1 MKNKLSIKDIA
12 GLAGVST
19 ATISRY
25 LNGKY
30 QSMSVDTR
38 KNIASIIERFG
49 YQPSNIAR
57 SLRISESKTI
67 AVIMAD
73 IFNPYSMDVL
83 KGIEEFCSEKGY
95 TIFICDAKDCA
106 KRERAIIEE
115 MTVKGVDG
123 FIINTTGENDY
134 FIKGIALEYPVVL
147 IGRKIKNSNIPTVSV
162 DNVQGVRLA
171 VEHLSELKCKK
182 IIFLSPPPGH
192 ISPRKER
199 IAEFKKM
206 SEEDNYKHIEMK
218 CLPVSILEENAIAQF
233 LLNFHRSGTD
243 IKSIITGNGQISLKV
258 IQIAKELKLS
268 IPEDFLMVGFD
279 DTDWAHILR
288 KPLTVVAQ
296 PTYKVGYTAAQK
308 LISQLMKESNQ
319 DEDCL
324 KILPVSLIKRE
335 TT

>member
-12 GLAGVST
+12 ELAGVST

-38 KNIASIIERFG
+38 KNIASIIEKFG

-95 TIFICDAKDCA
+95 TIFICDAKNSA
-106 KRERAIIEE
+106 QRERTIIEE
-115 MTVKGVDG
+115 MTVKRVDG

-147 IGRKIKNSNIPTVSV
+147 VGRKIKNSNIPTVSV
-162 DNVQGVRLA
+162 DNAQGIRLA
-171 VEHLSELKCKK
+171 VEHLNELKCKK
-182 IIFLSPPPGH
+182 IIFLSPPAGH
-192 ISPRKER
+192 ISPRNER
-199 IAEFKKM
+199 ITEFKKM
-206 SEEDNYKHIEMK
+206 SGEDNFAHIEMK
-218 CLPVSILEENAIAQF
+218 CLPVSVLEENVIKQF
-233 LLNFHRSGTD
+233 LINFHRSD
-243 IKSIITGNGQISLKV
+243 SDMKSIITGNGQISLKV
-258 IQIAKELKLS
+258 IQVAKELKLS

-296 PTYKVGYTAAQK
+296 PTYKVGYSAAKK
-308 LISQLMKESNQ
+308 LISQLMKENDA
-319 DEDCL
+319 DENYL
-324 KILPVSLIKRE
+324 EILPVSLIKRE